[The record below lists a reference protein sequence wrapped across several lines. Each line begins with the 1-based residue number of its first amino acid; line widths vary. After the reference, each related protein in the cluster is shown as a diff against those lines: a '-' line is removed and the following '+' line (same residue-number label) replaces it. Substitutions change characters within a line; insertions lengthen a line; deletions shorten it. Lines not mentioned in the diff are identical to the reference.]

1 MYELITCLMPDYF
14 QLLHQALLHICRI
27 RSDKGVF
34 AVFITMVAKYPL
46 FALGINE
53 TFTVWISI
61 FDASFVPRME
71 GAKGKFVFLLIL
83 SISTMLHFT
92 VCEATTKGTSLLLPA
107 FESCFFPE
115 FMLVSWGGFYSSY
128 KYVHYVHDEYS
139 SAASVLFSTF
149 FSTHFSEFHQLKCHF
164 RRKQFS
170 FTCLLLPGWKPLGSF
185 AVLV

>member
-1 MYELITCLMPDYF
+1 
-14 QLLHQALLHICRI
+14 
-27 RSDKGVF
+27 
-34 AVFITMVAKYPL
+34 
-46 FALGINE
+46 
-53 TFTVWISI
+53 
-61 FDASFVPRME
+61 ME

-92 VCEATTKGTSLLLPA
+92 VCEATMKGTSLLLPA

-115 FMLVSWGGFYSSY
+115 FMLVSWGGFCSSY